1 MANPQDELEVLRAQM
16 ASLTARVHRLEQ
28 SARIEPQIT
37 SATQAASTPPPPPVI
52 RLPAEEA
59 RIRVLR
65 EEAERGPV
73 PPPPPMPHIPPRPN
87 VAAPKFAQMEPR
99 SSDDL
104 EGTIGKLWL
113 NRIGIVAI
121 LIGVAYFLKYAFDS
135 GWIGP
140 GGRVAIGL
148 IAGIAVVVWSE
159 SFRRKGSAAF
169 SYSLKAVGIGILYL
183 SLWAASQY
191 FHLVPASVA
200 FVAMILVTASTITL
214 ALTQDA
220 EILAVYAMIGGFS
233 TPALVSTGENHEIV
247 LFSYVLLLDLAIL
260 AMVAFKPWRRIV
272 WGAMLGTAVMY
283 IGWAAEYYDGS
294 ERTVTI
300 LFASAFFAVFALVPL
315 LTPLSRSRWHPGM
328 SVTLTLLPLVNGG
341 AYFLALYA
349 MYDRETVTLTWY
361 ALALA
366 AVYLLL
372 SSQFKRRVGSDP
384 DVVKTVNLLHV
395 AVAIAF
401 ITIAIPL
408 KLDAHWITI
417 GWLIESAVLLFVAV
431 KSEAH
436 FLRIFAGCTL
446 ALGVCR
452 LLFIDNFNVQTL
464 VFNARFATFLVA
476 IAILAGIVAA
486 GERFASEREMPF
498 VKLAGI
504 ALNLLALIALTREAN
519 DYFSRQIA
527 GEYQHRGMYAATRQ
541 LEIARDFS
549 FSAIWIV
556 YGAALMIAGFW
567 KRLAFI
573 RWQAMVLLAVTIG
586 KVFLYDSRYLQ
597 QVYRILSF
605 IALGVLLMTIS
616 YAYHRDWFKLSPK
629 KSGGAATEQ
638 ETAS

>member
-1 MANPQDELEVLRAQM
+1 MANPQDELEALRAQV

-28 SARIEPQIT
+28 SAGVEPPFP
-37 SATQAASTPPPPPVI
+37 SATPAPPPPPI
-52 RLPAEEA
+52 ARTPAEEA
-59 RIRVLR
+59 PITISR
-65 EEAERGPV
+65 EDAERRGVPT
-73 PPPPPMPHIPPRPN
+73 PPPLIPNIPSRPN
-87 VAAPKFAQMEPR
+87 VAAPKFGQMPQR
-99 SSDDL
+99 SSEDL

-233 TPALVSTGENHEIV
+233 TPALVSTGENHEII

-272 WGAMLGTAVMY
+272 WGAMLGTGVMY
-283 IGWAAEYYDGS
+283 IGWAAQYYDSS
-294 ERTVTI
+294 ERAVTV
-300 LFASAFFAVFALVPL
+300 LFASAFFAIFALVPL
-315 LTPLSRSRWHPGM
+315 LTPLTRSRWHSGM
-328 SVTLTLLPLVNGG
+328 SITLMLLPLVNGA

-349 MYDRETVTLTWY
+349 MYDREVITLTWY
-361 ALALA
+361 ALGLA
-366 AVYLLL
+366 AVYLAL
-372 SSQFKRRVGSDP
+372 SSQFKRRVDSEP
-384 DVVKTVNLLHV
+384 DVVKTVNLLHL

-401 ITIAIPL
+401 ITVAIPL

-417 GWLIESAVLLFVAV
+417 GWLIESAVLLFVGV
-431 KSEAH
+431 KSDAH

-452 LLFIDNFNVQTL
+452 LLFFDNFHTEML

-476 IAILAGIVAA
+476 IAIMAGIVVA
-486 GERFASEREMPF
+486 GNRFASEREKPF
-498 VKLAGI
+498 IMLAGI
-504 ALNLLALIALTREAN
+504 ALNVLALIALTREAN
-519 DYFSRQIA
+519 DYFSRHIA
-527 GEYQHRGMYAATRQ
+527 ETYQLHNMYYEASRQ

-556 YGAALMIAGFW
+556 YGAALMVVGFW
-567 KRLAFI
+567 KRSAFI
-573 RWQAMVLLAVTIG
+573 RWQAMVLLAVTIA
-586 KVFLYDSRYLQ
+586 KVFTYDSRHLDEIYK
-597 QVYRILSF
+597 ILSF
-605 IALGVLLMTIS
+605 IALGVMLMAVS
-616 YAYHRDWFKLSPK
+616 YAYHRDWFKLSPR
-629 KSGGAATEQ
+629 KSGDATEQ

>member
-1 MANPQDELEVLRAQM
+1 MANPQDELEALRAQV

-28 SARIEPQIT
+28 SAGVEPSFPAGT
-37 SATQAASTPPPPPVI
+37 VAAPMPPSPPRSTAEQAPISVSREDTERRTFPLQPPPPP
-52 RLPAEEA
+52 
-59 RIRVLR
+59 RV
-65 EEAERGPV
+65 
-73 PPPPPMPHIPPRPN
+73 PPRPD
-87 VAAPKFAQMEPR
+87 VAPPKFAQTAHR
-99 SSDDL
+99 SSQDL

-113 NRIGIVAI
+113 NRIGIIAI

-169 SYSLKAVGIGILYL
+169 SYSLKAIGIGILYL

-191 FHLVPASVA
+191 FHLVPASVS

-233 TPALVSTGENHEIV
+233 TPALVSTGQNHEIV
-247 LFSYVLLLDLAIL
+247 LFSYVVLLDLAIL
-260 AMVAFKPWRRIV
+260 AMVSFKPWRRIV

-283 IGWAAEYYDGS
+283 VGWYAEYYDSS
-294 ERTVTI
+294 ERTTTV
-300 LFASAFFAVFALVPL
+300 LFASMFFAIFAMVPL
-315 LTPLSRSRWHPGM
+315 LTPLTRSRWHRGY
-328 SVTLTLLPLVNGG
+328 SVTLTLLPLVNAG
-341 AYFLALYA
+341 AFFLALYA
-349 MYDRETVTLTWY
+349 MYNREVITLTWY

-366 AVYLLL
+366 VVYLLL
-372 SSQFKRRVGSDP
+372 SSQFKRRVGGEP

-395 AVAIAF
+395 AVAIVF

-417 GWLIESAVLLFVAV
+417 GWLVESAVLLGIGV
-431 KSEAH
+431 KAKADL
-436 FLRIFAGCTL
+436 LRIFAGCAL

-452 LLFIDNFNVQTL
+452 LLFIDNFYTQTL

-486 GERFASEREMPF
+486 GERYASEKEMPF
-498 VKLAGI
+498 VKLAGV

-519 DYFSRQIA
+519 DYFTRHITA
-527 GEYQHRGMYAATRQ
+527 TYQHRNMYEAAQQ

-556 YGAALMIAGFW
+556 YGAALMVIGFW
-567 KRLAFI
+567 KRSAFI
-573 RWQAMVLLAVTIG
+573 RWQAMVLVAVTIG
-586 KVFLYDSRYLQ
+586 KVFLYDSRELQ
-597 QVYRILSF
+597 QGYRILSF
-605 IALGVLLMTIS
+605 IALGVMLMAIS
-616 YAYHRDWFKLSPK
+616 YAYHRDWFKLSPGK
-629 KSGGAATEQ
+629 TGSGTEQ
-638 ETAS
+638 ETSA

>member
-1 MANPQDELEVLRAQM
+1 MANPQDELEALRAQV

-28 SARIEPQIT
+28 STGIEPQF
-37 SATQAASTPPPPPVI
+37 SAPPPAVSKSEAGQPPISVS
-52 RLPAEEA
+52 
-59 RIRVLR
+59 R
-65 EEAERGPV
+65 EDTERRAFPLQ
-73 PPPPPMPHIPPRPN
+73 PPPPPMPRVPPKTG
-87 VAAPKFAQMEPR
+87 VAPPKFAQAAPR
-99 SSDDL
+99 PSRDL

-191 FHLVPASVA
+191 FHLVPASAA
-200 FVAMILVTASTITL
+200 FVAMIIVTASTITL

-220 EILAVYAMIGGFS
+220 EILAVYAMIGGFC
-233 TPALVSTGENHEIV
+233 TPVLVSTRQNHEII
-247 LFSYVLLLDLAIL
+247 LFSYVALLNLAIL
-260 AMVAFKPWRRIV
+260 AMVSFKPWRRIV
-272 WGAMLGTAVMY
+272 WGAMLGTAIMY
-283 IGWAAEYYDGS
+283 VGWAVDHYDKS
-294 ERTVTI
+294 ERPVTV
-300 LFASAFFAVFALVPL
+300 LFASVFFAIFAMVPL
-315 LTPLSRSRWHPGM
+315 LTPLTRSRWHRGF
-328 SVTLTLLPLVNGG
+328 SITLTLLPLVNGA

-349 MYDRETVTLTWY
+349 MYSDEVVKLTWY

-372 SSQFKRRVGSDP
+372 SSQFKRRVGSEP
-384 DVVKTVNLLHV
+384 DVVKTINLLHV

-401 ITIAIPL
+401 ITITIPL

-431 KSEAH
+431 KAKSDL
-436 FLRIFAGCTL
+436 LRIFSGCTL
-446 ALGVCR
+446 TLGVCR
-452 LLFIDNFNVQTL
+452 LLFFDNFYTQTL

-476 IAILAGIVAA
+476 IAIMAGIVAA
-486 GERFASEREMPF
+486 GERYASEREMPF

-519 DYFSRQIA
+519 DYFSRHIS
-527 GEYQHRGMYAATRQ
+527 ELYQQRNMYEASRQ

-549 FSAIWIV
+549 FSAIWII
-556 YGAALMIAGFW
+556 YGAALMIVGFW
-567 KRLAFI
+567 KRSAFI
-573 RWQAMVLLAVTIG
+573 RWQAMVLVAVTIG
-586 KVFLYDSRYLQ
+586 KVFLYDSRELQ
-597 QVYRILSF
+597 QIYRILSF
-605 IALGVLLMTIS
+605 IALGVMLMAIS
-616 YAYHRDWFKLSPK
+616 YAYHRDWFKLSPRK
-629 KSGGAATEQ
+629 TSGAEQ
-638 ETAS
+638 ETVP